1 MRSIQTAITLQ
12 VGCLDDDDD
21 DDLLHEYIIILEA
34 FNIIIRNVLKLK
46 STPLCFII

>member
-1 MRSIQTAITLQ
+1 MRSIQTAITLH
-12 VGCLDDDDD
+12 VGCLDDDD

-34 FNIIIRNVLKLK
+34 FNISTRNVLKLK